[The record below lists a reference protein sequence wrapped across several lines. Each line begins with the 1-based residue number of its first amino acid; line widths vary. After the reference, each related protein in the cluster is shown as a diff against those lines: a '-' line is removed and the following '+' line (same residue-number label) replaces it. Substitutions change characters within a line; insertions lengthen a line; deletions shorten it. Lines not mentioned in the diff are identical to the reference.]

1 MPSAPQFKPVIFV
14 SVVFCAVIL
23 ITASTPGTGL
33 AQVKP
38 NGSSKLVV
46 GTMKAPPFAMQTV
59 AGDWEGLSI
68 ELCRWIA
75 RDLGLAYDFT
85 FYDDLERMKADLEE
99 GELDLF
105 IAMAVTAPHEAAF
118 DMSHPF
124 LTSGSA
130 IAVPAGKKRYS
141 LIHLG
146 GRVIG
151 RIVSLE
157 FLLLI
162 GSLFL
167 LAFVA
172 GTLVWL
178 LENRHHRDEF
188 SDKPIKGLWQGLW
201 WAMVTMT
208 TVGYGDKT
216 PKTVGGRLVALT
228 WMFTGIILMAVFT
241 AAVTASL
248 TVGEL
253 HGKVN
258 GLNDLYGVRVGS
270 VIRSESLGY
279 LVRREIKVRGLKNPQ
294 EGLQVLADGKIDAFV
309 FNELVLKNMA
319 RTEFSGRVR
328 VLPEIFDHYF
338 VSFALPP
345 GSALR
350 EPFNRAMLKIMATDE
365 WPRLNGSRRALPGGK
380 AKHTK

>member
-1 MPSAPQFKPVIFV
+1 MPMISEFSPRLNTAVAVVAVLWMIIFFPDIAPAQGDKFHPVT
-14 SVVFCAVIL
+14 L
-23 ITASTPGTGL
+23 
-33 AQVKP
+33 K
-38 NGSSKLVV
+38 V

-68 ELCRWIA
+68 ELCRWIF
-75 RDLGLAYDFT
+75 RDLGIAYDFT
-85 FYDDLERMKADLEE
+85 FYDDLERMKADLEK

-130 IAVPAGKKRYS
+130 IAVPAGKNRYS
-141 LIHLG
+141 LIHFG
-146 GRVIG
+146 GRVIE
-151 RIVSLE
+151 RIASLE

-162 GSLFL
+162 GSLIL

-178 LENRHHRDEF
+178 LENRHHRDDF
-188 SDKPIKGLWQGLW
+188 SDEPIKGLWQGLW

-248 TVGEL
+248 TVREL

-279 LVRREIKVRGLKNPQ
+279 LDRRAIKARGLKNPQ
-294 EGLQVLADGKIDAFV
+294 EGLQALADGKIDAFV
-309 FNELVLKNMA
+309 FNELVLKSLS
-319 RTEFSGRVR
+319 RTEFSGRIR
-328 VLPEIFDHYF
+328 VLPEIFDHYY
-338 VSFALPP
+338 VSLALPP

-350 EPFNRAMLKIMATDE
+350 EPLNRALLKIIETDE
-365 WPRLNGSRRALPGGK
+365 WMRLK
-380 AKHTK
+380 ARYIGAGE